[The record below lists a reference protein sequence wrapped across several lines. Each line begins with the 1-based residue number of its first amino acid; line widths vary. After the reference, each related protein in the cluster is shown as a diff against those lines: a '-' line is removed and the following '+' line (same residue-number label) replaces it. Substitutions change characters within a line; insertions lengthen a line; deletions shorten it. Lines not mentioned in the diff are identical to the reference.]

1 MSAVSTDTGFRQPAQ
16 RLCENRVANHAPTW
30 MYWFTWP
37 SPAFGGV
44 IGCCHAL
51 DIPFAFDNL
60 DAEGVQMM
68 TGEGVE
74 RAAIADRFASEI
86 VEFAT
91 HGHPSWSQFNL
102 QDRPTL
108 VIDTETYLTHDPESE
123 IRLLHS

>member
-1 MSAVSTDTGFRQPAQ
+1 
-16 RLCENRVANHAPTW
+16 
-30 MYWFTWP
+30 
-37 SPAFGGV
+37 
-44 IGCCHAL
+44 
-51 DIPFAFDNL
+51 
-60 DAEGVQMM
+60 MM

-74 RAAIADRFASEI
+74 RVAIADRFASEI

-108 VIDTETYLTHDPESE
+108 VIDTETYLAHDPESE

>member
-16 RLCENRVANHAPTW
+16 RLCESRVVNDTPTW

-74 RAAIADRFASEI
+74 RVAIADRFASEI

-108 VIDTETYLTHDPESE
+108 VIDTETYLAHDPESE